1 MPSVSGRGLTAQ
13 HSRGLLLLAGTPLLT
28 VALVLGGQTVMRRLH
43 TPITPSLSSADLWTH
58 YRWSINPKER
68 REAALLLAARST
80 DSAERSQRL
89 LANQG
94 WGNDP
99 IAAVTLKQQALYA
112 AKLGLPSEETKRWQD
127 LLQRFPDSAA
137 SADARYQLGQTNPT
151 LHTDLFRQQP
161 GHPAALAAA
170 AETKTES
177 PKQAIAALHLAR
189 WGARWPG
196 AATQLREACNRIS
209 GDGLNQDDR
218 LTLAQALATLG
229 DGRAAEAC
237 LQGTPTTPASGLAIG
252 RVLLRGSA
260 EQQERGKQHLLDLA
274 ISNPDDP
281 AALKAAAL
289 LSEPLKPDPALL
301 DALPQAL
308 QQRSAD
314 VAAAR
319 VRLGDWANGD
329 ASNAMAVLKRWPT
342 NPAAWQLQW
351 DLAREALLNDQWTTA
366 EALLNAIPNSDLPE
380 PLAARQQFWLGLAL
394 AKQDQT
400 AQAQTVWENLVKT
413 HPRSYYTWRAEV
425 RLGRGD
431 LPDLNQAS
439 ASRSAALGES
449 FPSHWEP
456 LKSGDPF
463 VDRLW
468 RLGQTQ
474 EAWETWRN
482 QQPRSDQPSNPEQK
496 LVEGRLRIA
505 VGDAWTGLSRLWRAS
520 LRLVN
525 QTCEEQQL
533 LHRSQHPHLLPE
545 VFETASQSEAVRRE
559 LLMAIAKQESRF
571 SPGVSSPVGAIGL
584 LQLMPATA
592 EELAGGTLSSN
603 ELREP
608 TRNAKLGARY
618 LAQLLEQWQ
627 GNIVLAIASYNAGPG
642 ATSQW
647 VTPLLEKD
655 PELWVERIPYRETR
669 LYTKKVL
676 GNLWAYL
683 GSGRDRCDSGS
694 QRVR

>member
-1 MPSVSGRGLTAQ
+1 MPPVSGRGLTVQ

-28 VALVLGGQTVMRRLH
+28 VALVLGGQTVLRRLH
-43 TPITPSLSSADLWTH
+43 TPLTPSLSSADLWTR
-58 YRWSINPKER
+58 YRWSINPSER
-68 REAALLLAARST
+68 REAALSLAARSA

-99 IAAVTLKQQALYA
+99 IAAVTLKQQALIA
-112 AKLGLPSEETKRWQD
+112 AKLGQPSEEQKRWQD

-137 SADARYQLGQTNPT
+137 SADARYHLGQAKPA

-177 PKQAIAALHLAR
+177 PKQALAALHLAR

-196 AATQLREACNRIS
+196 AASQLREACNRIS

-218 LTLAQALATLG
+218 LTLAQGLASLG
-229 DGRAAEAC
+229 DGSAAEAC
-237 LQGTPTTPASGLAIG
+237 LQGTPTTPASALAIG
-252 RVLLRGSA
+252 RVLLRGTA
-260 EQQERGKQHLLDLA
+260 EQQKRGTQHLLELA
-274 ISNPDDP
+274 INHPDDP
-281 AALKAAAL
+281 AALEAAAL
-289 LSEPLKPDPALL
+289 LSEPLKPDPTLL

-319 VRLGDWANGD
+319 VRLGDGA
-329 ASNAMAVLKRWPT
+329 NAMSVLKRWPT

-351 DLAREALLNDQWTTA
+351 DLAREALLKDQWTKA
-366 EALLNAIPNSDLPE
+366 EALLEAIPSSSLPE
-380 PLAARQQFWLGLAL
+380 PLAARQQFWLGLTL
-394 AKQDQT
+394 SKQDQT
-400 AQAQTVWENLVKT
+400 TKAQQVWEHLVKT

-431 LPDLNQAS
+431 LPSLDQAS
-439 ASRSAALGES
+439 ASRSADLGDS
-449 FPSHWEP
+449 FQQHWEP
-456 LKSGDPF
+456 LQSGDPF

-474 EAWETWRN
+474 EAWETWRS
-482 QQPRSDQPSNPEQK
+482 QQPPSDQPTNPEQK
-496 LVEGRLRIA
+496 LVEGRLRVA
-505 VGDAWTGLSRLWRAS
+505 VGDSWTGLSRLWRAS

-525 QTCEEQQL
+525 QSCEERQL
-533 LHRSQHPHLLPE
+533 LHRSQHPRLLSQ
-545 VFETASQSEAVRRE
+545 VFETASEQEAVRNE

-592 EELAGGTLSSN
+592 EELAGGALTSD

-608 TRNAKLGARY
+608 TRNARLGARY
-618 LAQLLEQWQ
+618 LGQLLEQWE
-627 GNIVLAIASYNAGPG
+627 GNIVLAVASYNAGPG
-642 ATSQW
+642 AASQW
-647 VTPLLEKD
+647 VTPALKND
-655 PELWVERIPYRETR
+655 PELWIERIPYPETR

-683 GSGRDRCDSGS
+683 GSGPDRCDS
-694 QRVR
+694 

>member
-1 MPSVSGRGLTAQ
+1 MPPVSGRGLTDQ
-13 HSRGLLLLAGTPLLT
+13 YSRGLLLLAGTPLLT
-28 VALVLGGQTVMRRLH
+28 LALVIGGQMGLRRLH
-43 TPITPSLSSADLWTH
+43 APLTPSLSNADLWTH

-68 REAALLLAARST
+68 REAALLLAARSA

-89 LANQG
+89 LAHQG

-99 IAAVTLKQQALYA
+99 IAAVTLKQQALTA
-112 AKLGLPSEETKRWQD
+112 AKLGQQTEEQKRWQD
-127 LLQRFPDSAA
+127 LLQRFPGSAA
-137 SADARYQLGQTNPT
+137 SADARYQLGQAQPA
-151 LHTDLFRQQP
+151 LHAELFRQQP

-170 AETKTES
+170 AETKRDS

-196 AATQLREACNRIS
+196 AAIQLREACNRIS
-209 GDGLNQDDR
+209 GDGLNQNDR
-218 LTLAQALATLG
+218 LTLAQGLASLG
-229 DGRAAEAC
+229 DGGAAEAC
-237 LQGTPTTPASGLAIG
+237 LQGTPTTPASALAIG
-252 RVLLRGSA
+252 RVLLRGTA
-260 EQQERGKQHLLDLA
+260 EQQERGTQRLLELA
-274 ISNPDDP
+274 INNPDDP
-281 AALKAAAL
+281 AALEAAAL

-319 VRLGDWANGD
+319 VRLGDSA
-329 ASNAMAVLKRWPT
+329 NAMAVLKRWPT

-351 DLAREALLNDQWTTA
+351 DLAREALLKDQWQSA
-366 EALLNAIPNSDLPE
+366 KALLEAIPSSNLPE
-380 PLAARQQFWLGLAL
+380 PLAARQQFWLGLTL
-394 AKQDQT
+394 SKQDQT
-400 AQAQTVWENLVKT
+400 TQAQQVWEQLVKT

-431 LPDLNQAS
+431 LPILDQAS
-439 ASRSAALGES
+439 ASRSADLGDS
-449 FPSHWEP
+449 FQQHWEP
-456 LKSGDPF
+456 LQSGDPF

-474 EAWETWRN
+474 EAWETWRS
-482 QQPRSDQPSNPEQK
+482 QQPPSDQPTNPEQK
-496 LVEGRLRIA
+496 LVEGRLRVA
-505 VGDAWTGLSRLWRAS
+505 VGDSWTGLSRLWRAS

-525 QTCEEQQL
+525 QSCEERQL
-533 LHRSQHPHLLPE
+533 LHRSQHPRLLSQ
-545 VFETASQSEAVRRE
+545 VFETASEQEAVRNE

-592 EELAGGTLSSN
+592 EELAGGALTSD

-608 TRNAKLGARY
+608 TRNARLGARY
-618 LAQLLEQWQ
+618 LGQLLKQWE
-627 GNIVLAIASYNAGPG
+627 GNIVLAVASYNAGPG
-642 ATSQW
+642 AASQW
-647 VTPLLEKD
+647 VTPALKND
-655 PELWVERIPYRETR
+655 PELWIERIPYPETR

-683 GSGRDRCDSGS
+683 GSGPDHCDS
-694 QRVR
+694 

>member
-1 MPSVSGRGLTAQ
+1 MPSVSGRGLTVQ
-13 HSRGLLLLAGTPLLT
+13 HTRGLLLLAGTPILT
-28 VALVLGGQTVMRRLH
+28 IALVLGGQSVLRRLH
-43 TPITPSLSSADLWTH
+43 TPLTPSLSSTDLWTR
-58 YRWSINPKER
+58 YRWSINPSER

-80 DSAERSQRL
+80 DAAERSQRL

-99 IAAVTLKQQALYA
+99 LAAVTLKQQALNA
-112 AKLGLPSEETKRWQD
+112 AKLGRPSEAQKHWQG
-127 LLQRFPDSAA
+127 LLQRFPQSAA
-137 SADARYQLGQTNPT
+137 SADARYDLGQAKPA
-151 LHTDLFRQQP
+151 LHTELFRQQP

-170 AETKTES
+170 TETKKDS

-196 AATQLREACNRIS
+196 AATQLREACKRIS
-209 GDGLNQDDR
+209 GNGLNQDDR
-218 LTLAQALATLG
+218 LTLVQALAALG

-237 LQGTPTTPASGLAIG
+237 LQGTPTTPASALAIG
-252 RVLLRGSA
+252 QVLLRGTA
-260 EQQERGKQHLLDLA
+260 EQQVRGKQHLLELA

-289 LSEPLKPDPALL
+289 LSEPLRPDLALL

-319 VRLGDWANGD
+319 VRLGVWANGD
-329 ASNAMAVLKRWPT
+329 SANGDSANAMAVLQRWP
-342 NPAAWQLQW
+342 NHPAAWQLQW
-351 DLAREALLNDQWTTA
+351 DLAREALLKDQWTTA
-366 EALLNAIPNSDLPE
+366 ETLLNAIPSSDLPE
-380 PLAARQQFWLGLAL
+380 PLAARQQFWLGFTLS
-394 AKQDQT
+394 KQDQT
-400 AQAQTVWENLVKT
+400 AQAQNIWETLVKT

-439 ASRSAALGES
+439 ASRSADLGDS
-449 FPSHWEP
+449 FSSHWEP

-463 VDRLW
+463 LDRLW

-482 QQPRSDQPSNPEQK
+482 QQPPSDQPSNPGKK
-496 LVEGRLRIA
+496 LVEGRLRVA

-525 QTCEEQQL
+525 QTCEERQL
-533 LHRSQHPHLLPE
+533 LHRSQHPRLLSE
-545 VFETASQSEAVRRE
+545 VFETASQKEAVRNE

-592 EELAGGTLSSN
+592 EELAGGALSQDQ
-603 ELREP
+603 LREP
-608 TRNAKLGARY
+608 TRNARLGARY

-642 ATSQW
+642 AASQW
-647 VTPLLEKD
+647 VTPALKND
-655 PELWVERIPYRETR
+655 PELWIERIPYPETR

-683 GSGRDRCDSGS
+683 GLGPDRCDS
-694 QRVR
+694 

>member
-1 MPSVSGRGLTAQ
+1 MPPDSGRGLTVQ

-28 VALVLGGQTVMRRLH
+28 VALVLGGQTVLRRLH
-43 TPITPSLSSADLWTH
+43 TPLTPSLSSADLWTR
-58 YRWSINPKER
+58 YRWSINPSER
-68 REAALLLAARST
+68 REAALLLAARSS

-99 IAAVTLKQQALYA
+99 IAAVALKQQALNA
-112 AKLGLPSEETKRWQD
+112 AKLGEPSEEQKRWND

-137 SADARYQLGQTNPT
+137 SADARYHLGQTNPA
-151 LHTDLFRQQP
+151 LHTELFRQQP

-177 PKQAIAALHLAR
+177 PKQALAALHLAR

-196 AATQLREACNRIS
+196 AASQLREACNRIS

-218 LTLAQALATLG
+218 LTLARGLASLG

-237 LQGTPTTPASGLAIG
+237 LQGTPTTPASALAIG

-260 EQQERGKQHLLDLA
+260 EQQERGTQHLIELA
-274 ISNPDDP
+274 INHPDDP
-281 AALKAAAL
+281 AALAAAAL
-289 LSEPLKPDPALL
+289 LSEPLKPDPTVL
-301 DALPQAL
+301 DALPQSL

-329 ASNAMAVLKRWPT
+329 SSNAMSVLKRWPT

-351 DLAREALLNDQWTTA
+351 DFAREALLKDQWNKA
-366 EALLNAIPNSDLPE
+366 EALLRAIPSSNLPE
-380 PLAARQQFWLGLAL
+380 PLAARQQFWLGFTLS
-394 AKQDQT
+394 KQNKT
-400 AQAQTVWENLVKT
+400 TQAQQVWEQLVKA

-425 RLGRGD
+425 RLGGGD
-431 LPDLNQAS
+431 LPELDQAS
-439 ASRSAALGES
+439 ASRSADLGDS
-449 FPSHWEP
+449 FRAHWEP
-456 LKSGDPF
+456 LQSGDPF

-468 RLGQTQ
+468 RLGQAQ

-482 QQPRSDQPSNPEQK
+482 QQPQSDQPTIPEQK
-496 LVEGRLRIA
+496 LVEGRLRVA
-505 VGDAWTGLSRLWRAS
+505 VGDSWTGLSRLWRAS

-525 QTCEEQQL
+525 QSCKERQL
-533 LHRSQHPHLLPE
+533 LHRSQHPRLLSQ
-545 VFETASQSEAVRRE
+545 VLETASQQEAVRDE

-571 SPGVSSPVGAIGL
+571 SPGVSSPVGAVGL

-592 EELAGGTLSSN
+592 EELAGGALTSD

-608 TRNAKLGARY
+608 TRNASLGARY
-618 LAQLLEQWQ
+618 LSQLLEQWE

-642 ATSQW
+642 AASQW
-647 VTPLLEKD
+647 VTPALKND
-655 PELWVERIPYRETR
+655 PELWIERIPYPETR

-683 GSGRDRCDSGS
+683 GSGPDRCNNS
-694 QRVR
+694 

>member
-1 MPSVSGRGLTAQ
+1 L
-13 HSRGLLLLAGTPLLT
+13 
-28 VALVLGGQTVMRRLH
+28 RRLH
-43 TPITPSLSSADLWTH
+43 TPLTPSLSSADLWTR
-58 YRWSINPKER
+58 YRWSINPSER
-68 REAALLLAARST
+68 REAALSLAARSA

-99 IAAVTLKQQALYA
+99 IAAVTLKQQALIA
-112 AKLGLPSEETKRWQD
+112 AKLGQPSEEQKRWQD

-137 SADARYQLGQTNPT
+137 SADARYHLGQAKPA

-177 PKQAIAALHLAR
+177 PKQALAALHLAR

-196 AATQLREACNRIS
+196 AASQLREACNRIS

-218 LTLAQALATLG
+218 LTLAQGLASLG
-229 DGRAAEAC
+229 DGSAAEAC
-237 LQGTPTTPASGLAIG
+237 LQGTPTTPASALAIG
-252 RVLLRGSA
+252 RVLLRGTA
-260 EQQERGKQHLLDLA
+260 EQQERGTQHLLELA
-274 ISNPDDP
+274 INHPDDP
-281 AALKAAAL
+281 AALEAAAL
-289 LSEPLKPDPALL
+289 LSEPLKPDPTLL

-319 VRLGDWANGD
+319 VRLGDGA
-329 ASNAMAVLKRWPT
+329 NAMSVLKRWPT

-351 DLAREALLNDQWTTA
+351 DLAREALLKDQWTKA
-366 EALLNAIPNSDLPE
+366 EALLEAIPSSSLPE
-380 PLAARQQFWLGLAL
+380 PLAARQQFWLGLTL
-394 AKQDQT
+394 SKQDQT
-400 AQAQTVWENLVKT
+400 TKAQQVWEHLVKT

-431 LPDLNQAS
+431 LPSLDQAS
-439 ASRSAALGES
+439 ASRSADLGDS
-449 FPSHWEP
+449 FQQHWEP
-456 LKSGDPF
+456 LQSGDPF

-474 EAWETWRN
+474 EAWETWRS
-482 QQPRSDQPSNPEQK
+482 QQPPSDQPTNPEQK
-496 LVEGRLRIA
+496 LVEGRLRVA
-505 VGDAWTGLSRLWRAS
+505 VGDSWTGLSRLWRAS

-525 QTCEEQQL
+525 QSCEERQL
-533 LHRSQHPHLLPE
+533 LHRSQHPRLLSQ
-545 VFETASQSEAVRRE
+545 VFETASEQEAVRNE

-592 EELAGGTLSSN
+592 EELAGGALTSD

-608 TRNAKLGARY
+608 TRNARLGARY
-618 LAQLLEQWQ
+618 LGQLLEQWE
-627 GNIVLAIASYNAGPG
+627 GNIVLAVASYNAGPG
-642 ATSQW
+642 AASQW
-647 VTPLLEKD
+647 VTPALKND
-655 PELWVERIPYRETR
+655 PELWIERIPYPETR

-683 GSGRDRCDSGS
+683 GSGPDRCDS
-694 QRVR
+694 

>member
-1 MPSVSGRGLTAQ
+1 MPSVSGRGLTVQ

-28 VALVLGGQTVMRRLH
+28 VALVLGGQTGLRRLH
-43 TPITPSLSSADLWTH
+43 TPLTPSLSSTDLWTR
-58 YRWSINPKER
+58 YRWSINPNER
-68 REAALLLAARST
+68 REAALLLAARSA
-80 DSAERSQRL
+80 DSAERTQRL

-99 IAAVTLKQQALYA
+99 LTAVTLKQQALNA
-112 AKLGLPSEETKRWQD
+112 AKLGQPSEEQKRWQD
-127 LLQRFPDSAA
+127 LLQRFPGSAA
-137 SADARYQLGQTNPT
+137 SADARYHLGQANPA
-151 LHTDLFRQQP
+151 LHNELFRQQA

-170 AETKTES
+170 AEIKTDS

-196 AATQLREACNRIS
+196 AAAQIREACNRIS
-209 GDGLNQDDR
+209 GDGLNQNDR
-218 LTLAQALATLG
+218 LMLAQALAALG
-229 DGRAAEAC
+229 DGLAAEAC
-237 LQGTPTTPASGLAIG
+237 LQGTPTTPASSLAIG
-252 RVLLRGSA
+252 RVLFRGSA
-260 EQQERGKQHLLDLA
+260 EQQARGKQLLLNLA

-281 AALKAAAL
+281 AALKAAEL
-289 LSEPLKPDPALL
+289 LSEPLMPDPALL

-319 VRLGDWANGD
+319 VRLGDWT
-329 ASNAMAVLKRWPT
+329 NAMAVLKRWPT

-351 DLAREALLNDQWTTA
+351 DLAREALLKNQWTRA
-366 EALLNAIPNSDLPE
+366 EALLNAIANSDLPE

-400 AQAQTVWENLVKT
+400 TQAENVWETLVKT

-456 LKSGDPF
+456 LKSGDSF

-482 QQPRSDQPSNPEQK
+482 QQPPSDQPSNPEQK

-525 QTCEEQQL
+525 QTCDEQQL
-533 LHRSQHPHLLPE
+533 LHRSQHPRLLSK
-545 VFETASQSEAVRRE
+545 VFETASQKEAVRNE

-571 SPGVSSPVGAIGL
+571 SPGVSSPVGATGL

-592 EELAGGTLSSN
+592 EGLAGETLTID

-608 TRNAKLGARY
+608 TRNARLGARY
-618 LAQLLEQWQ
+618 LAQLLEQSQ
-627 GNIVLAIASYNAGPG
+627 GDIVLAVASYNAGPG
-642 ATSQW
+642 AASQW
-647 VTPLLEKD
+647 VTPALKND
-655 PELWVERIPYRETR
+655 PELWVERIPYPETR

-683 GSGRDRCDSGS
+683 GSGTDRCDS
-694 QRVR
+694 

>member
-1 MPSVSGRGLTAQ
+1 MAFCFWLEL
-13 HSRGLLLLAGTPLLT
+13 HSSPL
-28 VALVLGGQTVMRRLH
+28 H
-43 TPITPSLSSADLWTH
+43 SSSADRRSCAACTLQSHHPFQALISGRVTAG
-58 YRWSINPKER
+58 RSIPSER

-99 IAAVTLKQQALYA
+99 LAAVTLKQQALNA
-112 AKLGLPSEETKRWQD
+112 AKLGRPSEEKKRWQD

-170 AETKTES
+170 AETKTDS

-252 RVLLRGSA
+252 RVLLRGTA

-329 ASNAMAVLKRWPT
+329 CSECHGRS
-342 NPAAWQLQW
+342 
-351 DLAREALLNDQWTTA
+351 EALAYQPSGLATAVGLGPRSPSKRPMDNGRSTA
-366 EALLNAIPNSDLPE
+366 ERHSKL
-380 PLAARQQFWLGLAL
+380 
-394 AKQDQT
+394 
-400 AQAQTVWENLVKT
+400 
-413 HPRSYYTWRAEV
+413 RS
-425 RLGRGD
+425 
-431 LPDLNQAS
+431 S
-439 ASRSAALGES
+439 
-449 FPSHWEP
+449 
-456 LKSGDPF
+456 
-463 VDRLW
+463 
-468 RLGQTQ
+468 
-474 EAWETWRN
+474 
-482 QQPRSDQPSNPEQK
+482 
-496 LVEGRLRIA
+496 
-505 VGDAWTGLSRLWRAS
+505 
-520 LRLVN
+520 
-525 QTCEEQQL
+525 
-533 LHRSQHPHLLPE
+533 
-545 VFETASQSEAVRRE
+545 
-559 LLMAIAKQESRF
+559 
-571 SPGVSSPVGAIGL
+571 
-584 LQLMPATA
+584 
-592 EELAGGTLSSN
+592 
-603 ELREP
+603 
-608 TRNAKLGARY
+608 
-618 LAQLLEQWQ
+618 
-627 GNIVLAIASYNAGPG
+627 
-642 ATSQW
+642 
-647 VTPLLEKD
+647 
-655 PELWVERIPYRETR
+655 
-669 LYTKKVL
+669 
-676 GNLWAYL
+676 
-683 GSGRDRCDSGS
+683 
-694 QRVR
+694 

>member
-1 MPSVSGRGLTAQ
+1 MPPDSGRGLTVQ

-28 VALVLGGQTVMRRLH
+28 VALVLGGQTVLRRLH
-43 TPITPSLSSADLWTH
+43 TPLTPSLSSADLWTR
-58 YRWSINPKER
+58 YRWSINPSER
-68 REAALLLAARST
+68 REAALSLAARSA

-99 IAAVTLKQQALYA
+99 IAAVTLKQQALIA
-112 AKLGLPSEETKRWQD
+112 AKLGQPSEEQKRWQD

-137 SADARYQLGQTNPT
+137 SADARYHLGQAKPA

-177 PKQAIAALHLAR
+177 PKQALAALHLAR

-196 AATQLREACNRIS
+196 AASQLREACNRIS

-218 LTLAQALATLG
+218 LTLAQGLASLG
-229 DGRAAEAC
+229 DGSAAEAC
-237 LQGTPTTPASGLAIG
+237 LQGTPTTPASALAIG
-252 RVLLRGSA
+252 RVLLRGTA
-260 EQQERGKQHLLDLA
+260 EQQERGTQHLLELA
-274 ISNPDDP
+274 INHPDDP
-281 AALKAAAL
+281 AALEAAAL
-289 LSEPLKPDPALL
+289 LSEPLKPDPTLL

-319 VRLGDWANGD
+319 VRLGDGA
-329 ASNAMAVLKRWPT
+329 NAMSVLKRWPT

-351 DLAREALLNDQWTTA
+351 DLAREALLKDQWTKA
-366 EALLNAIPNSDLPE
+366 EALLEAIPSSSLPE
-380 PLAARQQFWLGLAL
+380 PLAARQQFWLGLTL
-394 AKQDQT
+394 SKQDQT
-400 AQAQTVWENLVKT
+400 TKAQQVWEHLVKT

-431 LPDLNQAS
+431 LPSLDQAS
-439 ASRSAALGES
+439 ASRSADLGDS
-449 FPSHWEP
+449 FQQHWEP
-456 LKSGDPF
+456 LQSGDPF

-474 EAWETWRN
+474 EAWETWRG
-482 QQPRSDQPSNPEQK
+482 QQPPSDQPTNPEQK
-496 LVEGRLRIA
+496 LVEGRLRVA
-505 VGDAWTGLSRLWRAS
+505 VGDSWTGLSRLWRAS

-525 QTCEEQQL
+525 QSCEERQL
-533 LHRSQHPHLLPE
+533 LHRSQHPRLLSQ
-545 VFETASQSEAVRRE
+545 VFETASEQEAVRNE

-592 EELAGGTLSSN
+592 EELAGGALTSD

-608 TRNAKLGARY
+608 TRNARLGARY
-618 LAQLLEQWQ
+618 LGQLLEQWED
-627 GNIVLAIASYNAGPG
+627 NIVLAVASYNAGPG
-642 ATSQW
+642 AASQW
-647 VTPLLEKD
+647 VTPALKND
-655 PELWVERIPYRETR
+655 PELWIERIPYPETR

-683 GSGRDRCDSGS
+683 GSGPDRCDS
-694 QRVR
+694 

>member
-1 MPSVSGRGLTAQ
+1 L
-13 HSRGLLLLAGTPLLT
+13 
-28 VALVLGGQTVMRRLH
+28 RRLH
-43 TPITPSLSSADLWTH
+43 TPLTPSLSSADLWTR
-58 YRWSINPKER
+58 YRWSINPSER
-68 REAALLLAARST
+68 REAALSLAARSA

-99 IAAVTLKQQALYA
+99 IAAVTLKQQALIA
-112 AKLGLPSEETKRWQD
+112 AKLGQPSEEQKRWQD

-196 AATQLREACNRIS
+196 AASQLREACNRIS

-218 LTLAQALATLG
+218 LTLAQGLASLG
-229 DGRAAEAC
+229 DGSAAEAC
-237 LQGTPTTPASGLAIG
+237 LQGTPTTPASALAIG
-252 RVLLRGSA
+252 RVLLRGTA
-260 EQQERGKQHLLDLA
+260 EQQKRGTQHLLELA
-274 ISNPDDP
+274 INHPDDP
-281 AALKAAAL
+281 AALEAAAL
-289 LSEPLKPDPALL
+289 LSEPLKPDSSLL

-319 VRLGDWANGD
+319 VRLGDGA
-329 ASNAMAVLKRWPT
+329 NAMSVLKRWPT

-351 DLAREALLNDQWTTA
+351 DLAREALLKDQWTKA
-366 EALLNAIPNSDLPE
+366 EALLEAIPSSSLPE
-380 PLAARQQFWLGLAL
+380 PLAARQQFWLGLTL
-394 AKQDQT
+394 SKQDQT
-400 AQAQTVWENLVKT
+400 TKAQQVWEHLVKT

-431 LPDLNQAS
+431 LPSLDQAS
-439 ASRSAALGES
+439 ASRSADLGDS
-449 FPSHWEP
+449 FQQHWEP
-456 LKSGDPF
+456 LQSGDPF

-474 EAWETWRN
+474 EAWETWRS
-482 QQPRSDQPSNPEQK
+482 QQPPSDQPTNPEQK
-496 LVEGRLRIA
+496 LVEGRLRVA
-505 VGDAWTGLSRLWRAS
+505 VGDSWTGLSRLWRAS

-525 QTCEEQQL
+525 QSCEERQL
-533 LHRSQHPHLLPE
+533 LHRSQHPRLLSQ
-545 VFETASQSEAVRRE
+545 VFETASEQEAVRNE

-592 EELAGGTLSSN
+592 EELAGGALTSD

-608 TRNAKLGARY
+608 TRNARLGARY
-618 LAQLLEQWQ
+618 LGQLLEQWE
-627 GNIVLAIASYNAGPG
+627 GNIVLAVASYNAGPG
-642 ATSQW
+642 AASQW
-647 VTPLLEKD
+647 VTPALKND
-655 PELWVERIPYRETR
+655 PELWIERIPYPETR

-683 GSGRDRCDSGS
+683 GSGPDRCDS
-694 QRVR
+694 

>member
-1 MPSVSGRGLTAQ
+1 MPPDSGRGLTVQ

-28 VALVLGGQTVMRRLH
+28 VALVLGGQTVLRRLH
-43 TPITPSLSSADLWTH
+43 TPLTPSLSSADLWTR
-58 YRWSINPKER
+58 YRWSINPSER
-68 REAALLLAARST
+68 REAALSLAARSA

-99 IAAVTLKQQALYA
+99 IAAVTLKQQALIA
-112 AKLGLPSEETKRWQD
+112 AKLGQPSEEQKRWQD

-177 PKQAIAALHLAR
+177 PKQALAALHLAR

-196 AATQLREACNRIS
+196 AASQLREACNRIS

-218 LTLAQALATLG
+218 LTLAQGLASLG
-229 DGRAAEAC
+229 DGSAAEAC
-237 LQGTPTTPASGLAIG
+237 LQGTPTTPASALAIG
-252 RVLLRGSA
+252 RVLLRGTA
-260 EQQERGKQHLLDLA
+260 EQQERGTQHLLELA
-274 ISNPDDP
+274 INHPDDP
-281 AALKAAAL
+281 AALEAAAL
-289 LSEPLKPDPALL
+289 LSEPLKPDPTLL

-319 VRLGDWANGD
+319 VRLGDGA
-329 ASNAMAVLKRWPT
+329 NAMSVLKRWPT

-351 DLAREALLNDQWTTA
+351 DLAREALLKDQWTKA
-366 EALLNAIPNSDLPE
+366 EALLEAIPSSSLPE
-380 PLAARQQFWLGLAL
+380 PLAARQQFWLGLTL
-394 AKQDQT
+394 SKQDQT
-400 AQAQTVWENLVKT
+400 TKAQQIWEHLVKT

-431 LPDLNQAS
+431 LPSLDQAS
-439 ASRSAALGES
+439 ASRSADLGDS
-449 FPSHWEP
+449 FQQHWEP
-456 LKSGDPF
+456 LQSGDPF

-474 EAWETWRN
+474 EAWETWRS
-482 QQPRSDQPSNPEQK
+482 QQPPSDQPTNPEQK
-496 LVEGRLRIA
+496 LVEGRLRVA
-505 VGDAWTGLSRLWRAS
+505 VGDSWTGLSRLWRAS

-525 QTCEEQQL
+525 QSCEERQL
-533 LHRSQHPHLLPE
+533 LHRSQHPRLLSQ
-545 VFETASQSEAVRRE
+545 VFETASEQEAVRNE

-592 EELAGGTLSSN
+592 EELAGGALTSD

-608 TRNAKLGARY
+608 TRNARLGARY
-618 LAQLLEQWQ
+618 LRQLLEQWE
-627 GNIVLAIASYNAGPG
+627 GNIVLAVASYNAGPG
-642 ATSQW
+642 AASQW
-647 VTPLLEKD
+647 VTPALKND
-655 PELWVERIPYRETR
+655 PELWIERIPYPETR

-683 GSGRDRCDSGS
+683 GSGPDRCDS
-694 QRVR
+694 

>member
-1 MPSVSGRGLTAQ
+1 L
-13 HSRGLLLLAGTPLLT
+13 
-28 VALVLGGQTVMRRLH
+28 RRLH
-43 TPITPSLSSADLWTH
+43 TPLTPSLSSADLWTR
-58 YRWSINPKER
+58 YRWSINPSER
-68 REAALLLAARST
+68 REAALSLAARSA

-99 IAAVTLKQQALYA
+99 IAAVTLKQQALIA
-112 AKLGLPSEETKRWQD
+112 AKLGQPSEEQKRWQD

-137 SADARYQLGQTNPT
+137 SADARYHLGQAKPA

-177 PKQAIAALHLAR
+177 PKQALAALHLAR

-196 AATQLREACNRIS
+196 AASQLREACNRIS

-218 LTLAQALATLG
+218 LTLAQGLASLG
-229 DGRAAEAC
+229 DGSAAEAC
-237 LQGTPTTPASGLAIG
+237 LQGTPTTPASALAIG
-252 RVLLRGSA
+252 RVLLRGTA
-260 EQQERGKQHLLDLA
+260 EQQKRGTQHLLELA
-274 ISNPDDP
+274 INHPDDP
-281 AALKAAAL
+281 AALEAAAL
-289 LSEPLKPDPALL
+289 LSEPLKPDPTLL

-319 VRLGDWANGD
+319 VRLGDGA
-329 ASNAMAVLKRWPT
+329 NAMSVLKRWPT

-351 DLAREALLNDQWTTA
+351 DLAREALLKDQWTKA
-366 EALLNAIPNSDLPE
+366 EALLEAIPSSSLPE
-380 PLAARQQFWLGLAL
+380 PLAARQQFWLGLTL
-394 AKQDQT
+394 SKQDQT
-400 AQAQTVWENLVKT
+400 TKAQQVWEHLVKT

-431 LPDLNQAS
+431 LPSLDQAS
-439 ASRSAALGES
+439 ASRSADLGDS
-449 FPSHWEP
+449 FQQHWEP
-456 LKSGDPF
+456 LQSGDPF

-474 EAWETWRN
+474 EAWETWRS
-482 QQPRSDQPSNPEQK
+482 QQPPSDQPTNPEQK
-496 LVEGRLRIA
+496 LVEGRLRVA
-505 VGDAWTGLSRLWRAS
+505 VGDSWTGLSRLWRAS

-525 QTCEEQQL
+525 QSCEERQL
-533 LHRSQHPHLLPE
+533 LHRSQHPRLLSQ
-545 VFETASQSEAVRRE
+545 VFETASEQEAVRNE

-592 EELAGGTLSSN
+592 EELAGGALTSD

-608 TRNAKLGARY
+608 TRNARLGARY
-618 LAQLLEQWQ
+618 LGQLLEQWED
-627 GNIVLAIASYNAGPG
+627 NIVLAVASYNAGPG
-642 ATSQW
+642 AASQW
-647 VTPLLEKD
+647 VTPALKND
-655 PELWVERIPYRETR
+655 PELWIERIPYPETR

-683 GSGRDRCDSGS
+683 GSGPDRCDS
-694 QRVR
+694 

>member
-1 MPSVSGRGLTAQ
+1 
-13 HSRGLLLLAGTPLLT
+13 
-28 VALVLGGQTVMRRLH
+28 
-43 TPITPSLSSADLWTH
+43 
-58 YRWSINPKER
+58 
-68 REAALLLAARST
+68 
-80 DSAERSQRL
+80 L

-99 IAAVTLKQQALYA
+99 IAAVALKHQALNA
-112 AKLGLPSEETKRWQD
+112 AKLGQPLDEQKRWQD

-137 SADARYQLGQTNPT
+137 SADARYHLGQAKPA
-151 LHTDLFRQQP
+151 LHTDLFLQQP

-177 PKQAIAALHLAR
+177 PKQALAALHLAR

-196 AATQLREACNRIS
+196 AASQLREACNRIS

-218 LTLAQALATLG
+218 LTLARGLASLG
-229 DGRAAEAC
+229 DARAAESC
-237 LQGTPTTPASGLAIG
+237 LQGTPTTPASALAIG
-252 RVLLRGSA
+252 RVLLRGTA
-260 EQQERGKQHLLDLA
+260 EQQERGTQHLLELA
-274 ISNPDDP
+274 INHPDDP
-281 AALKAAAL
+281 AALEAAAL
-289 LSEPLKPDPALL
+289 LSEPLKPDPTLL

-319 VRLGDWANGD
+319 VRLGDGANGD
-329 ASNAMAVLKRWPT
+329 WANAMSVLKRWPT

-351 DLAREALLNDQWTTA
+351 DLAREALLKDQWTKA
-366 EALLNAIPNSDLPE
+366 EALLEAIPSSSLPE
-380 PLAARQQFWLGLAL
+380 PLAARQQFWLGLTL
-394 AKQDQT
+394 SKQDQT
-400 AQAQTVWENLVKT
+400 TKAQQVWEHLVKT

-431 LPDLNQAS
+431 LPILDQAS
-439 ASRSAALGES
+439 ASRSADLGDS
-449 FPSHWEP
+449 FQQHWEP
-456 LKSGDPF
+456 LQSGDPF

-474 EAWETWRN
+474 EAWETWRS
-482 QQPRSDQPSNPEQK
+482 QQPPSDQPTNPEQK
-496 LVEGRLRIA
+496 LVEGRLRVA
-505 VGDAWTGLSRLWRAS
+505 VGDSWTGLSRLWRAS

-525 QTCEEQQL
+525 QSCEERQL
-533 LHRSQHPHLLPE
+533 LHRSQHPRLLSQ
-545 VFETASQSEAVRRE
+545 VFETASEQEAVRNE

-592 EELAGGTLSSN
+592 EELAGGALTSD

-608 TRNAKLGARY
+608 TRNARLGARY
-618 LAQLLEQWQ
+618 LGQLLEQWE
-627 GNIVLAIASYNAGPG
+627 GNIVLAVASYNAGPG
-642 ATSQW
+642 AASQW
-647 VTPLLEKD
+647 VTPALKND
-655 PELWVERIPYRETR
+655 PELWIERIPYPETR

-683 GSGRDRCDSGS
+683 GSGPDHCDS
-694 QRVR
+694 

>member
-28 VALVLGGQTVMRRLH
+28 VALILGGQTVMRRLH
-43 TPITPSLSSADLWTH
+43 TPLTPSLSSADLWTR
-58 YRWSINPKER
+58 YRWSINPNER

-89 LANQG
+89 LSNQG
-94 WGNDP
+94 WGKDP
-99 IAAVTLKQQALYA
+99 LAAVTLKQLALNA
-112 AKLGLPSEETKRWQD
+112 AKLGRPSEEKKRWQD
-127 LLQRFPDSAA
+127 LLQRFPGSAA
-137 SADARYQLGQTNPT
+137 SADARYQLGQTNPA
-151 LHTDLFRQQP
+151 LHTELFRQQP

-170 AETKTES
+170 AETKTDS

-218 LTLAQALATLG
+218 LTLAQALAALG

-252 RVLLRGSA
+252 RVLLRGNV
-260 EQQERGKQHLLDLA
+260 EQQARGKQLLLDLA

-319 VRLGDWANGD
+319 VRLGDSTNSDSTNGE
-329 ASNAMAVLKRWPT
+329 AANAMAVLKRWPT

-351 DLAREALLNDQWTTA
+351 DLAREAVLKDQWAKA

-380 PLAARQQFWLGLAL
+380 PLAARQLFWLGLSL

-400 AQAQTVWENLVKT
+400 TQAQNVWETLVKT

-439 ASRSAALGES
+439 ASRSAALDAS
-449 FPSHWEP
+449 FPLHWEP

-482 QQPRSDQPSNPEQK
+482 QRPPSDQPSNPEQK

-525 QTCEEQQL
+525 QTCEEQKL
-533 LHRSQHPHLLPE
+533 LHHSQHPRLFPK
-545 VFETASQSEAVRRE
+545 VFETASQKETVRKE

-571 SPGVSSPVGAIGL
+571 SPGVSSPVGATGL

-592 EELAGGTLSSN
+592 EELSGGTLTID

-608 TRNAKLGARY
+608 TRNARLGARY

-627 GNIVLAIASYNAGPG
+627 GDIVLAVASYNAGPG
-642 ATSQW
+642 AASQW
-647 VTPLLEKD
+647 VSPSLKKD
-655 PELWVERIPYRETR
+655 PELWVEQIPYPETR

-683 GSGRDRCDSGS
+683 GSGPDRCDS
-694 QRVR
+694 

>member
-1 MPSVSGRGLTAQ
+1 MPPVSGRGLTVQ
-13 HSRGLLLLAGTPLLT
+13 HSRGLLLLVGTPLLT
-28 VALVLGGQTVMRRLH
+28 VALVFGGQTVLRRLH
-43 TPITPSLSSADLWTH
+43 TPLTPSLSSADLWTR
-58 YRWSINPKER
+58 YRWSINPSER

-80 DSAERSQRL
+80 DSVERSQRL

-99 IAAVTLKQQALYA
+99 IAAVVLKQQALTA
-112 AKLGLPSEETKRWQD
+112 AKLGQPAEEQKRWQD
-127 LLQRFPDSAA
+127 LIQRFPDSTA
-137 SADARYQLGQTNPT
+137 SGDARYYLGQAEPA
-151 LHTDLFRQQP
+151 LHTELFRQQP

-209 GDGLNQDDR
+209 GDGLNQNDR
-218 LTLAQALATLG
+218 LTLARGLASLG
-229 DGRAAEAC
+229 DGDAAEAC
-237 LQGTPTTPASGLAIG
+237 LQGTPATPASALAIG
-252 RVLLRGSA
+252 RVLLRGNA
-260 EQQERGKQHLLDLA
+260 EQQERGTQHLLKLA
-274 ISNPDDP
+274 INHPDDP
-281 AALKAAAL
+281 AALEAAAL

-301 DALPQAL
+301 DALPQTL

-319 VRLGDWANGD
+319 VRLGNWANGD
-329 ASNAMAVLKRWPT
+329 SENAMSVLKRWPT
-342 NPAAWQLQW
+342 HPAAWQLQW
-351 DLAREALLNDQWTTA
+351 DLAREALLKDQWNTA
-366 EALLNAIPNSDLPE
+366 EALLKAIPSSNLPE

-394 AKQDQT
+394 SKQDQT
-400 AQAQTVWENLVKT
+400 TQAQQVWEHLVET

-431 LPDLNQAS
+431 LPDLHQAS
-439 ASRSAALGES
+439 ASRPGDLGDS
-449 FPSHWEP
+449 FRAHWEP
-456 LKSGDPF
+456 LQSGDPF
-463 VDRLW
+463 VNRLW

-482 QQPRSDQPSNPEQK
+482 QQPPSDQPTNPKQK
-496 LVEGRLRIA
+496 LVEGRLRVA
-505 VGDAWTGLSRLWRAS
+505 AGDSWTGLSRLWRAS

-525 QTCEEQQL
+525 QSCKERQL
-533 LHRSQHPHLLPE
+533 LHRSQHPRLLSQ
-545 VFETASQSEAVRRE
+545 VFETASQQEEVRDE

-571 SPGVSSPVGAIGL
+571 SPGVSSPVGAVGL

-592 EELAGGTLSSN
+592 EELAGGALSQDQ
-603 ELREP
+603 LREP
-608 TRNAKLGARY
+608 TRNARLGARY
-618 LAQLLEQWQ
+618 LGQLLEQWQ
-627 GNIVLAIASYNAGPG
+627 GDIALAVASYNAGPG
-642 ATSQW
+642 AASQW
-647 VTPLLEKD
+647 VTPALSND
-655 PELWVERIPYRETR
+655 PELWIERIPYPETR

-683 GSGRDRCDSGS
+683 GSRADRCES
-694 QRVR
+694 

>member
-1 MPSVSGRGLTAQ
+1 L
-13 HSRGLLLLAGTPLLT
+13 
-28 VALVLGGQTVMRRLH
+28 RRLH
-43 TPITPSLSSADLWTH
+43 TPLTPSLSSADLWTR
-58 YRWSINPKER
+58 YRWSINPSER
-68 REAALLLAARST
+68 REAALSLAARSA

-99 IAAVTLKQQALYA
+99 IAAVTLKQQALIA
-112 AKLGLPSEETKRWQD
+112 AKLGQPSEEQKRWQD

-137 SADARYQLGQTNPT
+137 SADARYHLGQAKPA

-177 PKQAIAALHLAR
+177 PKQALAALHLAR

-196 AATQLREACNRIS
+196 AASQLREACNRIS

-218 LTLAQALATLG
+218 LTLAQGLASLG
-229 DGRAAEAC
+229 DGSAAEAC
-237 LQGTPTTPASGLAIG
+237 LQGTPTTPASALAIG
-252 RVLLRGSA
+252 RVLLRGTA
-260 EQQERGKQHLLDLA
+260 EQQKRGTQHLLELA
-274 ISNPDDP
+274 INHPDDP
-281 AALKAAAL
+281 AALEAAAL
-289 LSEPLKPDPALL
+289 LSEPLKPDPTLL

-319 VRLGDWANGD
+319 VRLGDGA
-329 ASNAMAVLKRWPT
+329 NAMSVLKRWPT

-351 DLAREALLNDQWTTA
+351 DLAREALLKDQWTKA
-366 EALLNAIPNSDLPE
+366 EALLEAIPSSSLPE
-380 PLAARQQFWLGLAL
+380 PLAARQQFWLGLTL
-394 AKQDQT
+394 SKQDQT
-400 AQAQTVWENLVKT
+400 TKAQQVWEHLVKT

-431 LPDLNQAS
+431 LPSLDQAS
-439 ASRSAALGES
+439 ASRSADLGDS
-449 FPSHWEP
+449 FQQHWEP
-456 LKSGDPF
+456 LQSGDPF

-474 EAWETWRN
+474 EAWETWRS
-482 QQPRSDQPSNPEQK
+482 QQPPSDQPTNPEQK
-496 LVEGRLRIA
+496 LVEGRLRVA
-505 VGDAWTGLSRLWRAS
+505 VGDSWTGLSRLWRAS

-525 QTCEEQQL
+525 QSCEERQL
-533 LHRSQHPHLLPE
+533 LHRSQHPRLLSQ
-545 VFETASQSEAVRRE
+545 VFETASEEEAVRNE

-592 EELAGGTLSSN
+592 EELAGGALTSD

-608 TRNAKLGARY
+608 TRNARLGARY
-618 LAQLLEQWQ
+618 LGQLLEQWE
-627 GNIVLAIASYNAGPG
+627 GNIVLAVASYNAGPG
-642 ATSQW
+642 AASQW
-647 VTPLLEKD
+647 VTPALKND
-655 PELWVERIPYRETR
+655 PELWIERIPYPETR

-683 GSGRDRCDSGS
+683 GSGPDRCDS
-694 QRVR
+694 

>member
-1 MPSVSGRGLTAQ
+1 L
-13 HSRGLLLLAGTPLLT
+13 
-28 VALVLGGQTVMRRLH
+28 RRLH
-43 TPITPSLSSADLWTH
+43 TPLTPSLSSADLWTR
-58 YRWSINPKER
+58 YRWSINPSER
-68 REAALLLAARST
+68 REAALSLAARSA

-99 IAAVTLKQQALYA
+99 IAAVTLKQQALIA
-112 AKLGLPSEETKRWQD
+112 AKLGQPSEEQKRWQD

-177 PKQAIAALHLAR
+177 PKQALAALHLAR

-196 AATQLREACNRIS
+196 AASQLREACNRIS

-218 LTLAQALATLG
+218 LTLAQGLASLG
-229 DGRAAEAC
+229 DGSAAEAC
-237 LQGTPTTPASGLAIG
+237 LQGTPTTPASALAIG
-252 RVLLRGSA
+252 RVLLRGTA
-260 EQQERGKQHLLDLA
+260 EQQERGTQHLLELA
-274 ISNPDDP
+274 INHPDDP
-281 AALKAAAL
+281 AALEAAAL
-289 LSEPLKPDPALL
+289 LSEPLKPDPTLL

-319 VRLGDWANGD
+319 VRLGDGA
-329 ASNAMAVLKRWPT
+329 NAMSVLKRWPT

-351 DLAREALLNDQWTTA
+351 DLAREALLKDQWTKA
-366 EALLNAIPNSDLPE
+366 EALLEAIPSSSLPE
-380 PLAARQQFWLGLAL
+380 PLAARQQFWLGLTL
-394 AKQDQT
+394 SKQDQT
-400 AQAQTVWENLVKT
+400 TKAQQVWEHLVKT

-431 LPDLNQAS
+431 LPSLDQAS
-439 ASRSAALGES
+439 ASRSADLGDS
-449 FPSHWEP
+449 FQQHWEP
-456 LKSGDPF
+456 LQSGDPF

-474 EAWETWRN
+474 EAWETWRS
-482 QQPRSDQPSNPEQK
+482 QQPPSDQPTNPEQK
-496 LVEGRLRIA
+496 LVEGRLRVA
-505 VGDAWTGLSRLWRAS
+505 VGDSWTGLSRLWRAS

-525 QTCEEQQL
+525 QSCEERQL
-533 LHRSQHPHLLPE
+533 LHRSQHPRLLSQ
-545 VFETASQSEAVRRE
+545 VFETASEQEAVRNE

-592 EELAGGTLSSN
+592 EELAGGALTSD

-608 TRNAKLGARY
+608 TRNARLGARY
-618 LAQLLEQWQ
+618 LGQLLEQWE
-627 GNIVLAIASYNAGPG
+627 GNIVLAVASYNAGPG
-642 ATSQW
+642 AASQW
-647 VTPLLEKD
+647 VTPALKND
-655 PELWVERIPYRETR
+655 PELWIERIPYPETR

-683 GSGRDRCDSGS
+683 GSGPDRCDS
-694 QRVR
+694 

>member
-1 MPSVSGRGLTAQ
+1 MPPDSGRGLTVQ

-28 VALVLGGQTVMRRLH
+28 VALVLGGQTVLRRLH
-43 TPITPSLSSADLWTH
+43 TPLTPSLSSADLWTR
-58 YRWSINPKER
+58 YRWSINPSER
-68 REAALLLAARST
+68 REAALSLAARSA

-99 IAAVTLKQQALYA
+99 IAAVTLKQQALIA
-112 AKLGLPSEETKRWQD
+112 AKLGQPSEEQKRWQD

-177 PKQAIAALHLAR
+177 PKQALAALHLAR

-196 AATQLREACNRIS
+196 AASQLREACNRIS
-209 GDGLNQDDR
+209 GVGLNQDDR
-218 LTLAQALATLG
+218 LTLAQGLASLG
-229 DGRAAEAC
+229 DGSAAEAC
-237 LQGTPTTPASGLAIG
+237 LQGTPTTPASALAIG
-252 RVLLRGSA
+252 RVLLRGTA
-260 EQQERGKQHLLDLA
+260 EQQERGTQHLLELA
-274 ISNPDDP
+274 INHPDDP
-281 AALKAAAL
+281 AALEAAAL
-289 LSEPLKPDPALL
+289 LSEPLKPDPTLL

-319 VRLGDWANGD
+319 VRLGDGA
-329 ASNAMAVLKRWPT
+329 NAMSVLKRWPT

-351 DLAREALLNDQWTTA
+351 DLAREALLKDQWTKA
-366 EALLNAIPNSDLPE
+366 EALLEAIPSSSLPE
-380 PLAARQQFWLGLAL
+380 PLAARQQFWLGLTL
-394 AKQDQT
+394 SKQDQT
-400 AQAQTVWENLVKT
+400 TKAQQVWEHLVKT

-431 LPDLNQAS
+431 LPSLDQAS
-439 ASRSAALGES
+439 ASRSADLGDS
-449 FPSHWEP
+449 FQQHWEP
-456 LKSGDPF
+456 LQSGDPF

-474 EAWETWRN
+474 EAWETWRS
-482 QQPRSDQPSNPEQK
+482 QQPPSDQPTNPEQK
-496 LVEGRLRIA
+496 LVEGRLRVA
-505 VGDAWTGLSRLWRAS
+505 VGDSWTGLSRLWRAS

-525 QTCEEQQL
+525 QSCEERQL
-533 LHRSQHPHLLPE
+533 LHRSQHPRLLSQ
-545 VFETASQSEAVRRE
+545 VFETASEQEAVRNE

-592 EELAGGTLSSN
+592 EELAGGALTSD

-608 TRNAKLGARY
+608 IRNARLGARY
-618 LAQLLEQWQ
+618 LGQLLEQWE
-627 GNIVLAIASYNAGPG
+627 GNIVLAVASYNAGPG
-642 ATSQW
+642 AASQW
-647 VTPLLEKD
+647 VTPALKND
-655 PELWVERIPYRETR
+655 PELWIERIPYPETR

-683 GSGRDRCDSGS
+683 GSGPDRCDS
-694 QRVR
+694 